1 MKKII
6 IYLIAFN
13 FSIIITSYAKP
24 YNAYDI
30 EKSIGLTMKEC
41 NISNEITSY
50 DYTKLSEKQRLDDA
64 LNYLINHVNNF
75 NIDIDYGNASV
86 TPKCSRFY
94 YEFYDYLFKS
104 LMSIKDNSIKNS
116 NKYNAALFYY
126 YFNEK
131 NKFYELEKLTFYAK
145 KLSNI
150 SNNEFINIFP
160 VKDDDSKKYIL
171 EYINNLYKVIKFL
184 NDSKN
189 ITNNSNA
196 GVFYNKL
203 VDASL
208 DDFALLETGKADIF
222 NSGIDLFYK
231 SETQGSGLYKAI
243 AVDFSELDTKKLN
256 KYLLNNFNT
265 FKNNPK
271 DINEYVEYISS
282 GFDYN
287 LSVFAYNGNIYVM
300 DKNPLNKK
308 MYNMYLYTFNTFY
321 VNNDRPLLPDNLN
334 DPNLFLISGSSKTN
348 NFPLGDIRYLD
359 TEKVT
364 KLFERDVIK
373 QADSSSFIK
382 NGKYMLE
389 LASKYYLD
397 YASSVPGQ
405 WIYVPRDYYLFDINN
420 DGKDELLGVIAV
432 SSSSY
437 EYEGTFTYILNNKT
451 LKIEDNVLNKFLK
464 TFTGNED
471 NMADSGYVDLFKNEN
486 INNKVN
492 KNNIGTGTKKH
503 FSQILYTH
511 NGKNKILLYEPFV
524 TGIYIDILYEKN
536 KLNITA
542 DSIYKYES
550 SITMVWKGKLNNGRP
565 VDLVKFKGITK

>member
-24 YNAYDI
+24 
-30 EKSIGLTMKEC
+30 KSIGLTMKEC

-75 NIDIDYGNASV
+75 NIYIDYGNASN

-94 YEFYDYLFKS
+94 YEFYDYLFES
-104 LMSIKDNSIKNS
+104 VMSIKDNSIKNS
-116 NKYNAALFYY
+116 SKYNAALFYY

-208 DDFALLETGKADIF
+208 DDFALLETGRADIF

-243 AVDFSELDTKKLN
+243 AVDFSALDTKKLN

-265 FKNNPK
+265 FKNSPK

-334 DPNLFLISGSSKTN
+334 DPNLFLVSGGNKTN

-364 KLFERDVIK
+364 KLFERDVMK

-405 WIYVPRDYYLFDINN
+405 WIYVPRNYYLFDINN

>member
-1 MKKII
+1 
-6 IYLIAFN
+6 
-13 FSIIITSYAKP
+13 
-24 YNAYDI
+24 
-30 EKSIGLTMKEC
+30 MKEC

-243 AVDFSELDTKKLN
+243 AVDFSALDTKKLN

-265 FKNNPK
+265 FKNSPK

-334 DPNLFLISGSSKTN
+334 DPNLFLVSGGNKKN

-364 KLFERDVIK
+364 KLFERDVMK

-382 NGKYMLE
+382 NGKYILE

-464 TFTGNED
+464 TFTGNEEY
-471 NMADSGYVDLFKNEN
+471 MADSEYVDLFKNEN

-492 KNNIGTGTKKH
+492 KNHIGTGTKKH

>member
-1 MKKII
+1 
-6 IYLIAFN
+6 
-13 FSIIITSYAKP
+13 
-24 YNAYDI
+24 
-30 EKSIGLTMKEC
+30 MKEC

-94 YEFYDYLFKS
+94 YEFYDYLFES

-116 NKYNAALFYY
+116 NKYNTALFYY

-189 ITNNSNA
+189 TTNNSNA

-208 DDFALLETGKADIF
+208 DDFALLETGRADIF

-265 FKNNPK
+265 FKNSPK

-321 VNNDRPLLPDNLN
+321 VNNDRPLLLDNLN

-364 KLFERDVIK
+364 KLFERDVMK

-382 NGKYMLE
+382 NGKYILE

-397 YASSVPGQ
+397 YVLSVPGQ
-405 WIYVPRDYYLFDINN
+405 WIYAPRDYYLFDINN

-524 TGIYIDILYEKN
+524 TGIYIDILYENN

>member
-1 MKKII
+1 
-6 IYLIAFN
+6 
-13 FSIIITSYAKP
+13 
-24 YNAYDI
+24 
-30 EKSIGLTMKEC
+30 MKEC

-75 NIDIDYGNASV
+75 NIYIDYGNASN

-94 YEFYDYLFKS
+94 YEFYDYLFES
-104 LMSIKDNSIKNS
+104 VMSIKDNSIKNS
-116 NKYNAALFYY
+116 SKYNAALFYY

-208 DDFALLETGKADIF
+208 DDFALLETGRADIF

-265 FKNNPK
+265 FQNNPK

-334 DPNLFLISGSSKTN
+334 DPNLFLVSGGNKTN
-348 NFPLGDIRYLD
+348 NFPLGDVKYLD

-364 KLFERDVIK
+364 KLFKRDVIK

-382 NGKYMLE
+382 NGKYILE
-389 LASKYYLD
+389 LASKYYLE
-397 YASSVPGQ
+397 YVLSVPGQ
-405 WIYVPRDYYLFDINN
+405 WIYAPRDYYLFDINN

-471 NMADSGYVDLFKNEN
+471 NMADSEYVDLFKNEN

-524 TGIYIDILYEKN
+524 TGIYIDILYENN

>member
-1 MKKII
+1 M
-6 IYLIAFN
+6 AFN

-75 NIDIDYGNASV
+75 NIDIDYGDASV

-94 YEFYDYLFKS
+94 YEFYDYLFES

-116 NKYNAALFYY
+116 SKYNTALFYY

-208 DDFALLETGKADIF
+208 DDFALLETGRADIF

-243 AVDFSELDTKKLN
+243 AVDFSALDTKKLN

-334 DPNLFLISGSSKTN
+334 DPNLFLISGGNKKN

-382 NGKYMLE
+382 NGKYILE

-397 YASSVPGQ
+397 YVLSVPGQ
-405 WIYVPRDYYLFDINN
+405 WIYVPIDYYLFDINN

-471 NMADSGYVDLFKNEN
+471 NMAESGYVDLFKNEN

-492 KNNIGTGTKKH
+492 KNNIGTGIKKH

>member
-1 MKKII
+1 
-6 IYLIAFN
+6 
-13 FSIIITSYAKP
+13 
-24 YNAYDI
+24 
-30 EKSIGLTMKEC
+30 MKEC

-75 NIDIDYGNASV
+75 NIYIDYGNASN

-94 YEFYDYLFKS
+94 YEFYDYLFES
-104 LMSIKDNSIKNS
+104 VMSIKDNSIKNS
-116 NKYNAALFYY
+116 SKYNAALFYY

-208 DDFALLETGKADIF
+208 DDFALLETGRADIF

-243 AVDFSELDTKKLN
+243 AVDFSALDTKKLN

-265 FKNNPK
+265 FKNSPK

-334 DPNLFLISGSSKTN
+334 DPNLFLVSGGNKTN
-348 NFPLGDIRYLD
+348 NFPLGDVKYLD

-364 KLFERDVIK
+364 KLFERDVMK

-405 WIYVPRDYYLFDINN
+405 WIYVPRNYYLFDINN

>member
-1 MKKII
+1 M
-6 IYLIAFN
+6 
-13 FSIIITSYAKP
+13 
-24 YNAYDI
+24 
-30 EKSIGLTMKEC
+30 
-41 NISNEITSY
+41 
-50 DYTKLSEKQRLDDA
+50 
-64 LNYLINHVNNF
+64 
-75 NIDIDYGNASV
+75 
-86 TPKCSRFY
+86 
-94 YEFYDYLFKS
+94 
-104 LMSIKDNSIKNS
+104 
-116 NKYNAALFYY
+116 
-126 YFNEK
+126 
-131 NKFYELEKLTFYAK
+131 
-145 KLSNI
+145 
-150 SNNEFINIFP
+150 
-160 VKDDDSKKYIL
+160 
-171 EYINNLYKVIKFL
+171 
-184 NDSKN
+184 
-189 ITNNSNA
+189 
-196 GVFYNKL
+196 
-203 VDASL
+203 
-208 DDFALLETGKADIF
+208 
-222 NSGIDLFYK
+222 
-231 SETQGSGLYKAI
+231 YKAI

-265 FKNNPK
+265 FKNSPK

-334 DPNLFLISGSSKTN
+334 DPNLFLVSGGNKTN

-451 LKIEDNVLNKFLK
+451 LKIEDNILNKFLK

-471 NMADSGYVDLFKNEN
+471 NMAESGYVDLFKNEN